1 MDRKIFDS
9 LLEAKVLIE
18 GWRVEYNTRRPHSSL
33 GYRPPAPETVLV
45 DPSAFAP
52 AVGNSNFSK
61 PDGSNISTGVI
72 RGGRSFR
79 RFGPLGGR
87 KVPSPGRASWSADP

>member
-52 AVGNSNFSK
+52 
-61 PDGSNISTGVI
+61 
-72 RGGRSFR
+72 
-79 RFGPLGGR
+79 LQ
-87 KVPSPGRASWSADP
+87 PSETATSQSLMVLI